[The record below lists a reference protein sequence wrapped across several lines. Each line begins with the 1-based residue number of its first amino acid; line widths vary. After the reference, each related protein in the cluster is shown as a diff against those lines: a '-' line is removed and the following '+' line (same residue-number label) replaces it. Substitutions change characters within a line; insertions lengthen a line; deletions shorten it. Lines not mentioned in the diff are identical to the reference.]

1 MSTAKAFGWVT
12 LVAGVWEILAPFI
25 LGYSS
30 VAGPTTNAIILGI
43 VLGVLGLWVALA
55 KSSGT
60 VRSLSWVNAVLG
72 AWLIVAPFI
81 INYGGKGGATA
92 NDIIVGVVVVV
103 LEVWGAISAGKSA

>member
-1 MSTAKAFGWVT
+1 MNTAKAFGWVT
-12 LVAGVWEILAPFI
+12 LVAGVWEVLAPFI

-43 VLGVLGLWVALA
+43 LLVVLGLWVALG

-60 VRSLSWVNAVLG
+60 IRSLSWVNAILG

-81 INYGGKGGATA
+81 VNYGGKGGATA

-103 LEVWGAISAGKSA
+103 LEVWGALSAGKNA